1 MTGQRLQAEHGM
13 SVKLPKLDM
22 RDKRSP
28 AMALVVL
35 AVPDYRSHSA
45 IGESAG
51 WVSVSPRHCGEYK
64 SSTYIVQCACSGA
77 NHSWV

>member
-13 SVKLPKLDM
+13 SFKHPKQDM

-35 AVPDYRSHSA
+35 AVPDYRSDSA
-45 IGESAG
+45 IGESTG
-51 WVSVSPRHCGEYK
+51 WGQCWSPPFFRSK
-64 SSTYIVQCACSGA
+64 
-77 NHSWV
+77 